1 MIIMKKKKIIIFILI
16 ILLVFFDYLTK
27 YIVLNRFSVNESIII
42 IKNFLKFTYI
52 KNTGAAFG
60 LLSGNIIVLILITVV
75 LLFYLLKE
83 FKNSK
88 NKLNITAYT
97 LIISGAIGNLIDRIF
112 RKYVVD
118 FISFTLFGHD
128 MAIFNVADTYI
139 TIGVILL
146 LYNILREDLH
156 ERSNSKRRR

>member
-1 MIIMKKKKIIIFILI
+1 MKKKKIIIFILI

-60 LLSGNIIVLILITVV
+60 LLSGNIIVLILITIV

-88 NKLNITAYT
+88 NNLNITAYT

-156 ERSNSKRRR
+156 ERSNSKRRRQS

>member
-118 FISFTLFGHD
+118 FISFTLFD
-128 MAIFNVADTYI
+128 KEMSVFNIADSYI
-139 TIGVILL
+139 TIGVFLLIILL
-146 LYNILREDLH
+146 FKKEVPLW
-156 ERSNSKRRR
+156 KK

>member
-1 MIIMKKKKIIIFILI
+1 M
-16 ILLVFFDYLTK
+16 
-27 YIVLNRFSVNESIII
+27 
-42 IKNFLKFTYI
+42 
-52 KNTGAAFG
+52 
-60 LLSGNIIVLILITVV
+60 LILITVV

-118 FISFTLFGHD
+118 FISFTLFGHE
-128 MAIFNVADTYI
+128 MAVFNIADTYI
-139 TIGVILL
+139 TFGIILL
-146 LYNILREDLH
+146 IYCIVKE
-156 ERSNSKRRR
+156 ERSERVNRRRE